1 MANGNGE
8 VVNKIIVGI
17 ATAGIL
23 GCVGLAIAQAQ
34 TAEKVSN
41 NAKKIAAREA
51 VVSHVAVIENEIE
64 NIQEKLDAV
73 KQENDAD
80 HAIINARMEKNKQE
94 ILDAIGKIRYNIE
107 SRRDK

>member
-1 MANGNGE
+1 MANGNGGS

-34 TAEKVSN
+34 TAEKVAA
-41 NAKKIAAREA
+41 NAQEIASRAEA
-51 VVSHVAVIENEIE
+51 VASVAVMANEME
-64 NIQEKLDAV
+64 NIQEKLDTV

-80 HAIINARMEKNKQE
+80 HALLNIRMEKNKQE
-94 ILDAIGKIRYNIE
+94 ILDAIEKHS
-107 SRRDK
+107 SRDR